1 MINWWKQA
9 VFENYANFNGRARR
23 SEFWYFTL
31 FNIIVDIIFLILI
44 GIVASNA
51 GNGAYGT
58 AIVALYIGYMLYNLA
73 MAIPT
78 IAVSVRRL
86 HDIDKSGWFY
96 LIGFVPLVGQILLI
110 IWFATEGSKGSNEYG
125 HNPKEHPDSIDVIG
139 LDDE

>member
-1 MINWWKQA
+1 MIDWWKQA

-44 GIVASNA
+44 GIVASGA

-58 AIVALYIGYMLYNLA
+58 AIVALYGGYMLYNLA

-86 HDIDKSGWFY
+86 HDIGKSGWFY
-96 LIGFVPLVGQILLI
+96 LIGFVPLIGQIILI
-110 IWFATEGSKGSNEYG
+110 IWFATEGNKGANEYG

-139 LDDE
+139 LDEE